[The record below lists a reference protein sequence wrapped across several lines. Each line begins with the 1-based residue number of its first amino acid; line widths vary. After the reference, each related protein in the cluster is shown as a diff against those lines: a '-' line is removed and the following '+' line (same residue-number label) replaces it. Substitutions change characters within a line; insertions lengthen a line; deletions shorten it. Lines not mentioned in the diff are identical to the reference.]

1 MKRLRR
7 AWRIFFF
14 LEGDEGGEVET
25 TAVVVGGGVF
35 GWCWGYSVF
44 SRVVGMGMGMGRREG
59 GEEGEGEELSAVE

>member
-1 MKRLRR
+1 M
-7 AWRIFFF
+7 
-14 LEGDEGGEVET
+14 ET

-44 SRVVGMGMGMGRREG
+44 SRVVGKGMGMGRREGWGGGKG